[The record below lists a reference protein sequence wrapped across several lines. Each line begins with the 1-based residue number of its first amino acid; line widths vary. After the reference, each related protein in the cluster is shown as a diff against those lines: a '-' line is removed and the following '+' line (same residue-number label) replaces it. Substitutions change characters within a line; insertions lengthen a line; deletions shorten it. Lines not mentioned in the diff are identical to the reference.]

1 MIIIYT
7 TLENTENQKIID
19 FDDFFFWGGGS
30 GDLYIFLHILASG
43 VDISLHAK
51 SQLSI
56 YCRTL
61 LKVCVLDILEA
72 QEVSK

>member
-19 FDDFFFWGGGS
+19 FLGGEGGS